1 MRFGLMGTQLTIET
15 RDKLKKLIPM
25 LSSDQDGEVLGTVAA
40 IKRVLQSDGK
50 DLIDLSKTLT
60 KKEKEPKPPQ
70 TKSYVFRVNGKVVKV
85 VSAAQLDLFIQQQYA
100 DNLKLKAEIKKLK
113 EAIDDRPLIRPLIRP
128 VHLIWLLFVVWIIFK

>member
-60 KKEKEPKPPQ
+60 KKPKDAAP
-70 TKSYVFRVNGKVVKV
+70 TTSDAAVWYGK
-85 VSAAQLDLFIQQQYA
+85 F
-100 DNLKLKAEIKKLK
+100 
-113 EAIDDRPLIRPLIRP
+113 
-128 VHLIWLLFVVWIIFK
+128 